1 MAVPPPPPPPPDAHH
16 PADAHHLADAG
27 HVWRWPASGGI
38 VVSAPAAL
46 SRRAIFGRVKSRRGR
61 GALDAN
67 RLMTSATSSR
77 SAAPL
82 SRAAERRGVA
92 WRGRLSPA
100 AAPATCSDRS
110 PSLVT
115 RACNMYRSMYR
126 SACRSTMPAD
136 SAPGLV
142 LGSPLA
148 TAMSRGPAGVGARRV
163 HERSSARAVNSWEP
177 TAEAE
182 VGGPGRWCPASQ
194 PTEKDEADE
203 ASGVVTF
210 GHGCSRFARKKLGT
224 QCHQSPDRRHP
235 GRHHQWAPGPVSDRP
250 HGYVLRR
257 R

>member
-115 RACNMYRSMYR
+115 RPATCTARCTARPAARRCQRILHPALYSVPRWRPQCRGGRRVWAHAGST
-126 SACRSTMPAD
+126 SARVPEQSTRGNRPPKRKWVDRAGGARPANRLRRTKPTKPREW
-136 SAPGLV
+136 SR
-142 LGSPLA
+142 LA
-148 TAMSRGPAGVGARRV
+148 TDVPVL
-163 HERSSARAVNSWEP
+163 
-177 TAEAE
+177 
-182 VGGPGRWCPASQ
+182 PGRN
-194 PTEKDEADE
+194 
-203 ASGVVTF
+203 
-210 GHGCSRFARKKLGT
+210 
-224 QCHQSPDRRHP
+224 
-235 GRHHQWAPGPVSDRP
+235 
-250 HGYVLRR
+250 
-257 R
+257 